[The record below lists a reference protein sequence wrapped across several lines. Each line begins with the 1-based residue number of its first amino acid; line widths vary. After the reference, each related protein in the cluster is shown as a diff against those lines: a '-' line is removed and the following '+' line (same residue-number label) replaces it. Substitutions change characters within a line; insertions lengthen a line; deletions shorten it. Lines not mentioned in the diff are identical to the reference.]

1 MLVNG
6 KPIPFNMKI
15 GEAGEAFFVFETEGE
30 IPENLITSPILA
42 PYSPPGSTTDLP
54 NTATGRFGAREDGTM
69 PEQEPEFLDL
79 DAPST
84 SDAAEADALRGA
96 SGPEYI
102 VEGTGSDGLLSRTAD
117 AGKAVVHAID
127 EHEQDV

>member
-1 MLVNG
+1 
-6 KPIPFNMKI
+6 MKI

-79 DAPST
+79 DAGFEYFTRSGT
-84 SDAAEADALRGA
+84 AL
-96 SGPEYI
+96 PHDT
-102 VEGTGSDGLLSRTAD
+102 VE
-117 AGKAVVHAID
+117 
-127 EHEQDV
+127 